1 MADGF
6 ESDRSEAYFS
16 GGMKPRPAPRR
27 IGAAE
32 KNAAEKRPRRNEKSP
47 RRRIKISSARGSF
60 SDPRLN
66 S

>member
-6 ESDRSEAYFS
+6 ESDRSEAYFN

-32 KNAAEKRPRRNEKSP
+32 KKRGGKTAAAKRK
-47 RRRIKISSARGSF
+47 
-60 SDPRLN
+60 DPR
-66 S
+66 SGG

>member
-32 KNAAEKRPRRNEKSP
+32 KKRRGKTAAEERKNPR
-47 RRRIKISSARGSF
+47 AGG
-60 SDPRLN
+60 
-66 S
+66 